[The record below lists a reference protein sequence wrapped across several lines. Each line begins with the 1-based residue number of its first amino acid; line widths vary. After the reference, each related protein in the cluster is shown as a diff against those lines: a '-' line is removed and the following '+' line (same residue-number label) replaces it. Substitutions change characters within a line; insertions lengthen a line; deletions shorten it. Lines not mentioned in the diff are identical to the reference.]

1 MQKSGAN
8 NGKNCH
14 ACDSSE
20 PLIKTCTKQRNIF
33 VTYKERREIIER
45 YMINI
50 MEEYGTIKR
59 LKVQNNIHTNNS
71 KALICFETMKEV
83 QRAIPD
89 VNQYPGWKASLYQAD
104 IRYREIKKKV
114 EAIQTIQQKTKN
126 RKKIQ
131 TYHQRHDD
139 SNEEIIV
146 IHNIDASEMKCHVF
160 GLKGHKIKEYQ
171 LKQNIYIVNLKKTVR
186 SKLEIQEEM
195 QQYGNIK
202 SIKVRR
208 DRYGYEIN
216 EAMICYTTQREAEEA
231 ISEINKGTE
240 WHAKIYQNRYTEI
253 NEGRNKKTKEN
264 SNNGE
269 SKRNKTNKER
279 QKGSLHCRS
288 KLCKSKMEWIS

>member
-104 IRYREIKKKV
+104 INTGRSRRRSKQFK
-114 EAIQTIQQKTKN
+114 QFN
-126 RKKIQ
+126 RK
-131 TYHQRHDD
+131 
-139 SNEEIIV
+139 
-146 IHNIDASEMKCHVF
+146 
-160 GLKGHKIKEYQ
+160 
-171 LKQNIYIVNLKKTVR
+171 
-186 SKLEIQEEM
+186 
-195 QQYGNIK
+195 
-202 SIKVRR
+202 
-208 DRYGYEIN
+208 
-216 EAMICYTTQREAEEA
+216 
-231 ISEINKGTE
+231 
-240 WHAKIYQNRYTEI
+240 
-253 NEGRNKKTKEN
+253 
-264 SNNGE
+264 
-269 SKRNKTNKER
+269 
-279 QKGSLHCRS
+279 
-288 KLCKSKMEWIS
+288 